1 MTDPTTDTVLELM
14 NMLFKLAYP
23 TRKLK
28 STMTASDFAPHKRD
42 FLRRGLCC
50 TPYGGNYGKLAG
62 WLVCVVGSP
71 PKGTLIMEIGGP
83 ALHVSDAYWFY
94 GRSKRVS
101 NDMKCLPI
109 IEAFFNEHLSGQH
122 EAFGI
127 DTKGLA

>member
-1 MTDPTTDTVLELM
+1 MK
-14 NMLFKLAYP
+14 MLYKLAYG

-28 STMTASDFAPHKRD
+28 STLTASESVRHERD

-71 PKGTLIMEIGGP
+71 PKGTLILEIAGP
-83 ALHVSDAYWFY
+83 DPHVSNVYWFY
-94 GRSKRVS
+94 GRSKRLS
-101 NDMKCLPI
+101 DDGKRMAI
-109 IEAFFNEHLSGQH
+109 IQAFFNEHLNGQH
-122 EAFGI
+122 KTLGL